1 MLEPDY
7 ITDDGIQLWS
17 DVAILPQDTQKNTK
31 EKKKKTKKEKKKK
44 TWHNNMYTKMKF
56 AKIDTIIRKR
66 HLLAKMHG
74 LVGVVD
80 KNELPILH
88 IEKYSGGLFY

>member
-1 MLEPDY
+1 
-7 ITDDGIQLWS
+7 
-17 DVAILPQDTQKNTK
+17 
-31 EKKKKTKKEKKKK
+31 
-44 TWHNNMYTKMKF
+44 MYTKMKF

-80 KNELPILH
+80 KNELPIQH
-88 IEKYSGGLFY
+88 IERYSGGLFY

>member
-17 DVAILPQDTQKNTK
+17 DVAILPQDT
-31 EKKKKTKKEKKKK
+31 KKKKKKKK

-56 AKIDTIIRKR
+56 AKIDTIIRER

-80 KNELPILH
+80 KNVLTIQH
-88 IEKYSGGLFY
+88 IERYSGGLFY